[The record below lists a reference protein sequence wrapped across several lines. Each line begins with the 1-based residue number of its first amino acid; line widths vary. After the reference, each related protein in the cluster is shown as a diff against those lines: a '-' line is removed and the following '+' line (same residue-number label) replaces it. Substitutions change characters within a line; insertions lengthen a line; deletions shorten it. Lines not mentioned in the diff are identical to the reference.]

1 MSEAVEHDN
10 DGPLEA
16 LARSIAAQT
25 DALGHL
31 RFKFEVQ
38 QMMLTGGGSTW
49 VIETTT
55 ELEQAIEAVQDSDE
69 AFRTTLAEAAG
80 SLALSPESTLREVA
94 VAAPEPWNYIFRQGR
109 EELKTSVERVGL
121 LCGENR
127 KLLARGYLATSAA
140 LAMLGIDSATSYDAS
155 GTPVISARS
164 ANILNT
170 KA

>member
-49 VIETTT
+49 VSETMRTPART
-55 ELEQAIEAVQDSDE
+55 RAIS
-69 AFRTTLAEAAG
+69 
-80 SLALSPESTLREVA
+80 SPWS
-94 VAAPEPWNYIFRQGR
+94 QGLVR
-109 EELKTSVERVGL
+109 
-121 LCGENR
+121 
-127 KLLARGYLATSAA
+127 
-140 LAMLGIDSATSYDAS
+140 
-155 GTPVISARS
+155 
-164 ANILNT
+164 
-170 KA
+170 

>member
-1 MSEAVEHDN
+1 MNESVEHDT
-10 DGPLEA
+10 DGPLEV

-38 QMMLTGGGSTW
+38 QMMLTGAGGTW
-49 VIETTT
+49 VNETTS
-55 ELEQAIEAVQDSDE
+55 ELEQAIEAVQDTDE
-69 AFRTTLAEAAG
+69 LFRASLAEAAS
-80 SLALSPESTLREVA
+80 SLGVSPESTLREVA
-94 VAAPEPWNYIFRQGR
+94 AAAPEPWSYIFRQGR
-109 EELKTSVERVGL
+109 EELKTAVERVGL

>member
-1 MSEAVEHDN
+1 MSEAVEHDT
-10 DGPLEA
+10 DGPLEV

-38 QMMLTGGGSTW
+38 QMMLTGAGGTW
-49 VIETTT
+49 VNETTS
-55 ELEQAIEAVQDSDE
+55 ELEQAIEAVRHSDE
-69 AFRTTLAEAAG
+69 LFRAALADAAAYLG
-80 SLALSPESTLREVA
+80 TSPESTLREVA
-94 VAAPEPWNYIFRQGR
+94 AAAPEPWSYIFRQGR
-109 EELKTSVERVGL
+109 EELKTAVERVGL

-140 LAMLGIDSATSYDAS
+140 LAMLGVDSATSYDAT

>member
-1 MSEAVEHDN
+1 MSDAVEPMN
-10 DGPLEA
+10 DGPLET
-16 LARSIAAQT
+16 LARAIAAQT
-25 DALGHL
+25 DTLGHL

-38 QMMLTGGGSTW
+38 QMMLTGAGSTW
-49 VIETTT
+49 VSETTR
-55 ELEQAIEAVQDSDE
+55 ELEGAISAVQESDE
-69 AFRTTLAEAAG
+69 EFRVALAEAAAF
-80 SLALSPESTLREVA
+80 LAVSPESTLREVA
-94 VAAPEPWNYIFRQGR
+94 AVAPEPWNYIFRQGR
-109 EELKTSVERVGL
+109 EELKTAVERVGA

-140 LAMLGIDSATSYDAS
+140 LAMLGVDSATSYDAT